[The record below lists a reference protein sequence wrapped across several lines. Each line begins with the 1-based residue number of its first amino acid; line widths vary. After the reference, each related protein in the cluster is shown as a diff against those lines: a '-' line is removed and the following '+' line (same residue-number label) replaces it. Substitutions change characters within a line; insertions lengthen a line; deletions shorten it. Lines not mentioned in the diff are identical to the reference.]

1 MQLMVLLS
9 SLDFSL
15 PLQNPVIIFSLVLF
29 IILFAPI
36 LFNKIKVPHIIGLII
51 AGVIVGPYGL
61 NLLKRDSSIV
71 LFGTVGLLY
80 IMFLAGLEIDLAEFK
95 KNRKQ
100 ILVFGLLTFIFPL
113 AVGSLAS
120 YYLLG
125 YGFLSSL
132 LLASM
137 FSTHTLVSYPIASK
151 YGVIRN
157 RAVSMTVG
165 GTMITDIL
173 ALLILAGI
181 AGMTKENVSSAFW
194 VQLGVSTLIFV
205 TIVFA
210 VFPLVIR
217 WFFKHFD
224 DSISQYI
231 FVLAMVFLASFLA
244 EAAGIEAII
253 GAFFSGL
260 VLNKFVPHSSP
271 LMNRID
277 FVGNALFIPFFL
289 ISVGMLVDVT
299 VLVKGW
305 GALKVAGVI
314 IVVAVSTKYLAA
326 WLTQKI
332 FKLSKTE
339 GTMIFGLSTAHAAAT
354 LAIILV
360 GYNIIIGETSS
371 GEPIRLLNED
381 VLNGT
386 ILLILVSCG
395 VSSFVVEGASKK
407 LALDQDQEDAH
418 TGNALVNEKILVT
431 LAYPDMVTQLV
442 DFGMMLKSKKNDT
455 SIYGLNV
462 IADEVAAGQSASASH
477 SKKIIEKA
485 IAHAAASENS
495 IIPITRY
502 DSSISNGIVY
512 TIKEHSIGDIVIG
525 MHKQADQHTFLGT
538 KAEHILKKI
547 YETIYIY
554 KPTQPLNTFKRVVVA
569 MPPKAETEPGFLH
582 WLRKLMMIAKEAAIP
597 VNFYGTTA
605 TNEAVLKVIERNTEV
620 IKISF
625 TEFSNWDD
633 FLIFSRELKHN
644 DLFIIVSS
652 RKGYDSYVPQ
662 LNKLPYYLS
671 NYFMEQSLIIL
682 YPKQLESGIN
692 MGDIEQ
698 ADSHLI
704 ETISEQLGIIGKAGK
719 YVKGLFKG
727 K

>member
-1 MQLMVLLS
+1 MVLLS
-9 SLDFSL
+9 ALDFSL
-15 PLQNPVIIFSLVLF
+15 PLRNPVIIFSLVLF

-61 NLLKRDSSIV
+61 NLLKRDASIV

-95 KNRKQ
+95 KNKKQ
-100 ILVFGLLTFIFPL
+100 IAVFGLLTFVLPL
-113 AVGSLAS
+113 TIGCLAS

-125 YGFLSSL
+125 FSFLSSL

-157 RAVSMTVG
+157 KAVSMTVG

-181 AGMTKENVSSAFW
+181 AGMTKENVSATFW
-194 VQLGVSTLIFV
+194 VQLGVSTMIFV
-205 TIVFA
+205 GIVFA
-210 VFPLVIR
+210 VFPIIIR
-217 WFFKHFD
+217 WFFKHFE

-244 EAAGIEAII
+244 EAAGVEAII

-260 VLNKFVPHSSP
+260 VLNKFVPHSSA

-299 VLVKGW
+299 VLVNGW

-314 IVVAVSTKYLAA
+314 ITAALVTKYFAA
-326 WLTQKI
+326 YFTQKI
-332 FKLSKTE
+332 FKLSPTE
-339 GTMIFGLSTAHAAAT
+339 GKMIFGLSTSHAAAT

-360 GYNIIIGETSS
+360 GYNIITGETAA

-395 VSSFVVEGASKK
+395 VGSFVTESASKQ
-407 LALDQDQEDAH
+407 LVLESDEAERTENEDI
-418 TGNALVNEKILVT
+418 NEKILVS
-431 LAYPDMVTQLV
+431 LAYPDMVEALV
-442 DFGMMLKSKKNDT
+442 DFGVMLQSHKSVN

-462 IADEVAAGQSASASH
+462 IDDEQNGTNKASI
-477 SKKIIEKA
+477 SKKIMEKA
-485 IAHAAASENS
+485 VSRANASENS
-495 IIPITRY
+495 IVPIVRY

-512 TIKEHSIGDIVIG
+512 TIKEHEVSDVVIG
-525 MHKQADQHTFLGT
+525 LHQQADQHTFLGA
-538 KAEHILKKI
+538 KAENIIKRIH
-547 YETIYIY
+547 ETIYIY
-554 KPTQPLNTFKRVVVA
+554 KPTQPINTFKRILVVA
-569 MPPKAETEPGFLH
+569 PANAESEPGFGH
-582 WLRKLMMIAKEAAIP
+582 WLHKLMDMAKQAGIP
-597 VNFYGTTA
+597 MMFYGSQQ
-605 TNEAVLKVIERNTEV
+605 TNLAIKKIVDRSSDVPSIEYT
-620 IKISF
+620 SF
-625 TEFSNWDD
+625 ENWDD
-633 FLIFSRELKHN
+633 FLIFRSELKKN
-644 DLFIIVSS
+644 DLFVIVSS
-652 RKGYDSYVPQ
+652 RKGNNSYLTQ
-662 LNKLPYYLS
+662 MSKLPYYLA
-671 NYFMEQSLIIL
+671 NYFTAQSLILL

-692 MGDIEQ
+692 MGNIEQ
-698 ADSHLI
+698 ADSNLI
-704 ETISEQLGIIGKAGK
+704 ESISEQIGNIGNAGK
-719 YVKGLFKG
+719 YLKGLFKNR
-727 K
+727 

>member
-1 MQLMVLLS
+1 MILLS
-9 SLDFSL
+9 ALDFSL
-15 PLQNPVIIFSLVLF
+15 PLRNPVIIFSLVLF

-36 LFNKIKVPHIIGLII
+36 IFNKIKVPHIIGLIV
-51 AGVIVGPYGL
+51 AGVIVGPYCL
-61 NLLKRDSSIV
+61 NLLRRDSSIV

-95 KNRKQ
+95 KNRKR
-100 ILVFGLLTFIFPL
+100 ILVFGLFTFIFPL
-113 AVGSLAS
+113 TFGTLAS

-181 AGMTKENVSSAFW
+181 AGMTKEDVSSSFW
-194 VQLGVSTLIFV
+194 LQLGGSTIVFV
-205 TIVFA
+205 AIVFA
-210 VFPLVIR
+210 VFPLIIR
-217 WFFKHFD
+217 WFFKHFE

-244 EAAGIEAII
+244 EAAGVEAII

-260 VLNKFVPHSSP
+260 VLNKFVPHTSP

-277 FVGNALFIPFFL
+277 FVGNAIFIPFFL
-289 ISVGMLVDVT
+289 ISVGMLVDIT

-332 FKLSKTE
+332 FKLSNSE
-339 GTMIFGLSTAHAAAT
+339 GNMIFGLSSSHAAAT

-360 GYNIIIGETSS
+360 GYNIITGETAS

-395 VSSFVVEGASKK
+395 VSSFVVEGAAKK
-407 LALDQDQEDAH
+407 LAFDLEQEDMNGEEKQAD
-418 TGNALVNEKILVT
+418 EKILVS

-442 DFGMMLKSKKNDT
+442 DFGIILKPKKVHT

-462 IADEVAAGQSASASH
+462 IDDESTKSNNAGAA
-477 SKKIIEKA
+477 KKILEKA
-485 IAHAAASENS
+485 VTHAAATENS

-502 DSSISNGIVY
+502 DSSISNGIIY
-512 TIKEHSIGDIVIG
+512 TIKEHGISDIVIG
-525 MHKQADQHTFLGT
+525 LHKQADQHTFLGT
-538 KAEHILKKI
+538 KAENIIRRVH
-547 YETIYIY
+547 ETIYIY
-554 KPTQPLNTFKRVVVA
+554 KPTQPFNTFKRIVVV
-569 MPPKAETEPGFLH
+569 MVPKAETDPGFLH
-582 WLRKLMMIAKEAAIP
+582 WLKKVMVMAKEAGIP
-597 VNFYGTTA
+597 VNFYGTAA
-605 TNEAVLKVIERNTEV
+605 TNQLIGKLIERSSSIVKAQFN
-620 IKISF
+620 
-625 TEFSNWDD
+625 EFDNWDD
-633 FLIFSRELKHN
+633 FLIFSRELKLN
-644 DLFIIVSS
+644 DLFVIVSS
-652 RKGYDSYVPQ
+652 RKGSNSYIPQ
-662 LNKLPYYLS
+662 LKKLPYYLS
-671 NYFMEQSLIIL
+671 SYFLKQSMIIL

-692 MGDIEQ
+692 MGDIQ
-698 ADSHLI
+698 QVDTNLI
-704 ETISEQLGIIGKAGK
+704 ETISDQLDAIGKAGK

>member
-1 MQLMVLLS
+1 MILLS

-36 LFNKIKVPHIIGLII
+36 LLNKIKVPHIIGLIV

-95 KNRKQ
+95 KNRKR
-100 ILVFGLLTFIFPL
+100 ILVFGLLTFAFPL
-113 AVGSLAS
+113 LFGSLAS

-181 AGMTKENVSSAFW
+181 AGMTKES
-194 VQLGVSTLIFV
+194 VSTVFWMQLAGSTIVFV
-205 TIVFA
+205 TLVFA
-210 VFPLVIR
+210 VFPIIIR

-305 GALKVAGVI
+305 GALKVAGI
-314 IVVAVSTKYLAA
+314 IITVALATKYLAA

-332 FKLSKTE
+332 FKLTAAE
-339 GTMIFGLSTAHAAAT
+339 GTMIFGLSSSHAAAT

-360 GYNIIIGETSS
+360 GYNIITGETAA

-407 LALDQDQEDAH
+407 LALEQDE
-418 TGNALVNEKILVT
+418 GEENAIHEQANEKILVS

-442 DFGMMLKSKKNDT
+442 DFGVMLKSKKTHT
-455 SIYGLNV
+455 SVYGLNV
-462 IADEVAAGQSASASH
+462 IDDERESGNNAAS
-477 SKKIIEKA
+477 SKKILEKA
-485 IAHAAASENS
+485 MAHAAAAENS
-495 IIPITRY
+495 IIPVTRY

-512 TIKEHSIGDIVIG
+512 TIKEHGVSDIVIG
-525 MHKQADQHTFLGT
+525 MHKQADQHNFLGD
-538 KAEHILKKI
+538 KAGNIIKRIH
-547 YETIYIY
+547 ETIYIY
-554 KPTQPLNTFKRVVVA
+554 KPTQPLNTFKRIVVA
-569 MPPKAETEPGFLH
+569 MPPGAETEPGFLH
-582 WLRKLMMIAKEAAIP
+582 WLKKLMSIAKEAGIP
-597 VNFYGTTA
+597 INFHGTLE
-605 TNEAVLKVIERNTEV
+605 TNEAIRKITERSADV
-620 IKISF
+620 VKIHF
-625 TEFSNWDD
+625 NEFDNWDD
-633 FLIFSRELKHN
+633 FLIFTRELKMN

-652 RKGYDSYVPQ
+652 RKGHNSYLPQ

-671 NYFMEQSLIIL
+671 NYFVEQSLIVL
-682 YPKQLESGIN
+682 YPKQLELGIN
-692 MGDIEQ
+692 MGNIEQ
-698 ADSHLI
+698 ADSYLI
-704 ETISEQLGIIGKAGK
+704 ETISEQIGAIGKAGK
-719 YVKGLFKG
+719 YVKGLFK

>member
-1 MQLMVLLS
+1 MILLS

-36 LFNKIKVPHIIGLII
+36 LFNKIKVPHIIGLIV

-95 KNRKQ
+95 KNRKR

-113 AVGSLAS
+113 VFGTLAS

-181 AGMTKENVSSAFW
+181 AGMTKEDVSSVFW

-205 TIVFA
+205 GIVFA
-210 VFPLVIR
+210 VFPIVIR

-244 EAAGIEAII
+244 EVAGIEAII

-314 IVVAVSTKYLAA
+314 LFVALATKYLAA

-332 FKLSKTE
+332 FKLSKAE
-339 GTMIFGLSTAHAAAT
+339 GTMIFGLSASHAAAT

-360 GYNIIIGETSS
+360 GYNIITGETAS

-407 LALDQDQEDAH
+407 LALDQDEQETNTPADK
-418 TGNALVNEKILVT
+418 VNEKILVS

-442 DFGMMLKSKKNDT
+442 DFGIMLKSKKSDT

-462 IADEVAAGQSASASH
+462 IDDETAANQNTVASR
-477 SKKIIEKA
+477 KIIEKA

-512 TIKEHSIGDIVIG
+512 TIKEHSV
-525 MHKQADQHTFLGT
+525 
-538 KAEHILKKI
+538 
-547 YETIYIY
+547 
-554 KPTQPLNTFKRVVVA
+554 
-569 MPPKAETEPGFLH
+569 
-582 WLRKLMMIAKEAAIP
+582 
-597 VNFYGTTA
+597 
-605 TNEAVLKVIERNTEV
+605 
-620 IKISF
+620 
-625 TEFSNWDD
+625 
-633 FLIFSRELKHN
+633 
-644 DLFIIVSS
+644 
-652 RKGYDSYVPQ
+652 
-662 LNKLPYYLS
+662 
-671 NYFMEQSLIIL
+671 
-682 YPKQLESGIN
+682 
-692 MGDIEQ
+692 
-698 ADSHLI
+698 
-704 ETISEQLGIIGKAGK
+704 
-719 YVKGLFKG
+719 GL
-727 K
+727 

>member
-1 MQLMVLLS
+1 MTMILLS
-9 SLDFSL
+9 TLDFSL
-15 PLQNPVIIFSLVLF
+15 PLRNPVIIFSLVLF

-61 NLLKRDSSIV
+61 NLLKRDASIV

-100 ILVFGLLTFIFPL
+100 IAVFGLLTFLLPL
-113 AVGSLAS
+113 IIGCLAS

-125 YGFLSSL
+125 YSFLSSL

-157 RAVSMTVG
+157 KAVSMTVG

-181 AGMTKENVSSAFW
+181 AGMTKENVSASFW
-194 VQLGVSTLIFV
+194 FQLGASTMIFV
-205 TIVFA
+205 GIVFA
-210 VFPLVIR
+210 VFPFIIR
-217 WFFKHFD
+217 WFFKHFE

-244 EAAGIEAII
+244 EVAGVEAII

-260 VLNKFVPHSSP
+260 VLNKFVPHSSA

-299 VLVKGW
+299 VLVNGW

-314 IVVAVSTKYLAA
+314 ITAALITKYFAA
-326 WLTQKI
+326 FLTQKI
-332 FKLSKTE
+332 FKLSATE
-339 GTMIFGLSTAHAAAT
+339 GKMIFGLSTSHAAAT

-360 GYNIIIGETSS
+360 GYNIITGETAS

-395 VSSFVVEGASKK
+395 VGSFVTESASKK
-407 LALDQDQEDAH
+407 LALESDQQEQPSQE
-418 TGNALVNEKILVT
+418 NNEKILVS
-431 LAYPDMVTQLV
+431 LAHPDMVEELV
-442 DFGMMLKSKKNDT
+442 DFGVMLQSHRSVN

-462 IADEVAAGQSASASH
+462 IDDEQNGTNKASV
-477 SKKIIEKA
+477 SKKIMEKA
-485 IAHAAASENS
+485 VSRANASENS
-495 IIPITRY
+495 LVPIVRY

-512 TIKEHSIGDIVIG
+512 TIKEHEVSDVVIG
-525 MHKQADQHTFLGT
+525 LHKRADQHTFLGP
-538 KAEHILKKI
+538 KAENIIRRIH
-547 YETIYIY
+547 ETIYIY
-554 KPTQPLNTFKRVVVA
+554 KPTQPINTFKRILVVTPA
-569 MPPKAETEPGFLH
+569 DAESDPGFTH
-582 WLRKLMMIAKEAAIP
+582 WLRKLMDMAKQAGIP
-597 VNFYGTTA
+597 MMFYGANRTNLEVKKLAERTTDVP
-605 TNEAVLKVIERNTEV
+605 TIDYKTFE
-620 IKISF
+620 
-625 TEFSNWDD
+625 NWDD
-633 FLIFSRELKHN
+633 FLIFSSELKKN
-644 DLFIIVSS
+644 DLFVIVSS
-652 RKGYDSYVPQ
+652 RKGNNSYLPQ
-662 LNKLPYYLS
+662 MAKLPYYLA
-671 NYFMEQSLIIL
+671 NYFASQSLIML

-692 MGDIEQ
+692 MGNIEQ
-698 ADSHLI
+698 ADSNLI
-704 ETISEQLGIIGKAGK
+704 ETISEQIGNIGNAGK
-719 YVKGLFKG
+719 YLKGLFKNR
-727 K
+727 

>member
-1 MQLMVLLS
+1 MLMILLS
-9 SLDFSL
+9 SIDFSL

-36 LFNKIKVPHIIGLII
+36 IFNKIKVPHIIGLII

-95 KNRKQ
+95 KNRKR
-100 ILVFGLLTFIFPL
+100 ILIFGLLTFLFPL
-113 AVGSLAS
+113 VFGTLAS
-120 YYLLG
+120 YFVLG

-151 YGVIRN
+151 YGVTRN
-157 RAVSMTVG
+157 RAISMTVG

-181 AGMTKENVSSAFW
+181 AGMTKEGVSSAFW
-194 VQLGVSTLIFV
+194 LQLGLSTGIFV
-205 TIVFA
+205 GTVFA
-210 VFPLVIR
+210 VFPIIIR
-217 WFFKHFD
+217 WFFKHFE

-244 EAAGIEAII
+244 EVAGIEAII

-260 VLNKFVPHSSP
+260 VLNKFVPHTSP

-289 ISVGMLVDVT
+289 LSVGMLVDVS

-305 GALKVAGVI
+305 AALKVAGVI
-314 IVVAVSTKYLAA
+314 LFVALVTKYLAA
-326 WLTQKI
+326 VLTQKI
-332 FKLSKTE
+332 FKLSATE
-339 GTMIFGLSTAHAAAT
+339 GKMIFGLSSSHAAAT

-360 GYNIIIGETSS
+360 GYNIITGETAS

-395 VSSFVVEGASKK
+395 VSSFIVEDASKRM
-407 LALDQDQEDAH
+407 ALDQDQEGANGSTEQLD
-418 TGNALVNEKILVT
+418 EKILVS

-442 DFGMMLKSKKNDT
+442 DFGIMLKQKKDIT
-455 SIYGLNV
+455 SIYGLN
-462 IADEVAAGQSASASH
+462 IIDDENEASNAVN
-477 SKKIIEKA
+477 SKKILGKA
-485 IAHAAASENS
+485 LSHAAASENNV
-495 IIPITRY
+495 IPITRY

-512 TIKEHSIGDIVIG
+512 TIKEHNVSDVVIG
-525 MHKQADQHTFLGT
+525 LHNQADQHTFLGT
-538 KAEHILKKI
+538 KAESIIKRV

-554 KPTQPLNTFKRVVVA
+554 KPTQPLNTFKRIVVA
-569 MPPKAETEPGFLH
+569 VPPKAETEPGFLH
-582 WLRKLMMIAKEAAIP
+582 WLRKLMMIAKEAGIP
-597 VNFYGTTA
+597 LNFYA
-605 TNEAVLKVIERNTEV
+605 TDYTNRLIKRIMDRSPEV
-620 IKISF
+620 INVNF
-625 TEFSNWDD
+625 TEFHNWDD
-633 FLIFSRELKHN
+633 FLIFSRELKPD
-644 DLFIIVSS
+644 DLFIIISS
-652 RKGYDSYVPQ
+652 RKGYSSYVPQ
-662 LNKLPYYLS
+662 FNKLPYYLS
-671 NYFMEQSLIIL
+671 HYFLKQSLILL

-692 MGDIEQ
+692 MGDVEQ
-698 ADSHLI
+698 SNSELI
-704 ETISEQLGIIGKAGK
+704 ETISDQIDAIGKAGK
-719 YVKGLFKG
+719 YVKGLFKT

>member
-1 MQLMVLLS
+1 MILLS
-9 SLDFSL
+9 ALDFSL
-15 PLQNPVIIFSLVLF
+15 PLRNPVIIFSLVLF

-36 LFNKIKVPHIIGLII
+36 LFNKIKVPHIIGLIV
-51 AGVIVGPYGL
+51 AGVIVGPYFL
-61 NLLKRDSSIV
+61 NLLRRDSSIV

-95 KNRKQ
+95 KNRKR
-100 ILVFGLLTFIFPL
+100 ILIFGLLTFIFPL
-113 AVGSLAS
+113 TFGTLAS

-181 AGMTKENVSSAFW
+181 AGMTKEDVSATFW
-194 VQLGVSTLIFV
+194 LQLGGSTIIFV
-205 TIVFA
+205 GIVFA
-210 VFPLVIR
+210 VFPLIIS
-217 WFFKHFD
+217 WFFKHFE

-244 EAAGIEAII
+244 EAAGVEAII

-260 VLNKFVPHSSP
+260 VLNKFVPHTSP

-277 FVGNALFIPFFL
+277 FVGNAIFIPFFL

-305 GALKVAGVI
+305 GALKVASI
-314 IVVAVSTKYLAA
+314 ILFAALATKYLAA
-326 WLTQKI
+326 WLTQRI
-332 FKLSKTE
+332 FKLSSTE
-339 GTMIFGLSTAHAAAT
+339 GKMIFGLSSSHAAAT

-360 GYNIIIGETSS
+360 GYNIITGETAS

-407 LALDQDQEDAH
+407 LAFDQEQEHSNDEAEQH
-418 TGNALVNEKILVT
+418 DEKILVS
-431 LAYPDMVTQLV
+431 LAYPDMITQLV
-442 DFGMMLKSKKNDT
+442 DFGVILKPVKT
-455 SIYGLNV
+455 RTAIYGLNV
-462 IADEVAAGQSASASH
+462 IDDESIKGNHASASR
-477 SKKIIEKA
+477 KVLEKA
-485 IAHAAASENS
+485 VSHAAASENT

-512 TIKEHSIGDIVIG
+512 TIKEHGISDIVIG
-525 MHKQADQHTFLGT
+525 LHKQADQHTFLGT
-538 KAEHILKKI
+538 KAENIIRRVH
-547 YETIYIY
+547 ETIYIY
-554 KPTQPLNTFKRVVVA
+554 RPTQPFNTFKRIVVV
-569 MPPKAETEPGFLH
+569 MLPKAETEPGFLH
-582 WLRKLMMIAKEAAIP
+582 WIRKVMVMAKEAGIS
-597 VNFYGTTA
+597 VNFYGTAA
-605 TNEAVLKVIERNTEV
+605 TNQLIRKVMEKSAYVVKVQFN
-620 IKISF
+620 
-625 TEFSNWDD
+625 EFDNWDD
-633 FLIFSRELKHN
+633 FLIFSRELKLN
-644 DLFIIVSS
+644 DLFIVVSS
-652 RKGYDSYVPQ
+652 RKGHNSYIPQ
-662 LNKLPYYLS
+662 LKKLPYYLS
-671 NYFMEQSLIIL
+671 NYFDKQSLIIL

-698 ADSHLI
+698 ADSNLI
-704 ETISEQLGIIGKAGK
+704 ETISDQLDAIGKAGK
-719 YVKGLFKG
+719 YVTGLFKV